1 MPLRRNYPVLPLLQP
16 QPQPLDSDGD
26 GFADDFERA
35 HNSDP
40 DDPASM
46 PMALDLDG
54 DGKLTAKDAMIYYR
68 NRIGLIPVVPLPPK

>member
-1 MPLRRNYPVLPLLQP
+1 MLV

-26 GFADDFERA
+26 GFSDEFERA

-40 DDPASM
+40 NDPASV
-46 PMALDLDG
+46 PMALDMDG

-68 NRIGLIPVVPLPPK
+68 NRIGLIPVVPQQ